1 MVFDWLY
8 YCLLM
13 KTVKGCLGQL
23 FMQNI
28 VLLLLKKETRETA
41 RLPGGRPGPEKE
53 LLKVWS
59 LSHFDLCLNF

>member
-23 FMQNI
+23 FVQNI

-41 RLPGGRPGPEKE
+41 RLPGGR
-53 LLKVWS
+53 LDVT
-59 LSHFDLCLNF
+59 